1 MANTP
6 AKRRKQVFMNRPAI
20 VLLDK
25 NTDEL
30 IREFK
35 CLAEVIKELGVSSA
49 GVRDNIHGH
58 KPPYTFG
65 YFMTKP
71 DYLKKIE
78 GKI

>member
-1 MANTP
+1 
-6 AKRRKQVFMNRPAI
+6 MNRPAI

-25 NTDEL
+25 NTNEL

-35 CLAEVIKELGVSSA
+35 CLAEFVEELGVSSA
-49 GVRDNIHGH
+49 GVRDNIHGY

-65 YFMTKP
+65 YFMTKS

-78 GKI
+78 GKT